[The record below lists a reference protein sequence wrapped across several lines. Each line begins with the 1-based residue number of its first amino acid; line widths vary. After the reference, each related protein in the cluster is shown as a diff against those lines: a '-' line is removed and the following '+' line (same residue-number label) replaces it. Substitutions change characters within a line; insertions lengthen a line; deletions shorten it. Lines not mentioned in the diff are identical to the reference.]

1 MAEDQIVG
9 TAKNAVGKIQDAAG
23 GLLGDAGLQ
32 AEGKGRQLA
41 GKVQAQYGETVD
53 QVVDATKSNPIA
65 ALLIA
70 AGVGILLG
78 KLL

>member
-23 GLLGDAGLQ
+23 ALLGDTSQ
-32 AEGKGRQLA
+32 QVEGKGRQLA

-70 AGVGILLG
+70 AGVGLLLG
-78 KLL
+78 KLM